1 MMRAAIQ
8 STTDFL
14 RGLAHRINDESP
26 VPTVRREAGRHLSG
40 QPDRM
45 TAKDKGEFYL
55 HTVAGR

>member
-40 QPDRM
+40 QPDLL
-45 TAKDKGEFYL
+45 TAKDRGEFSL
-55 HTVAGR
+55 HTVSEH